1 MEVSD
6 AQRRVTIARLIEARS
21 KAPVV
26 SPEGRYKDLDV
37 SAGKPKTIYM
47 KRIRPTVV
55 NTKLDSLYKE
65 EINNTPQDRV
75 LEEFSFDVPLASD
88 DSDVCIGYRMPLVE
102 CGRVACKDG
111 PVGEREWY
119 AHAVGWSHDSVLT
132 FVLDRYDASTG
143 PQVIHE
149 LPIRKQRVKK
159 GEEGVAAGN
168 KYIEQPKFSQQ
179 VVRRPLNQH
188 HTTDMRLHRSSRNG
202 SRDLM
207 IQRWLPTRCTAELT
221 ALYSPP
227 LPQVNRWHQ
236 YSKHTGTRM
245 VRILWGYGCPAH
257 FADIL
262 EAFASDPTDPC
273 GVSQW
278 LLEEMPHNA
287 FCRVMFSA
295 GEQQCAQQRQK
306 LIEGGNTQGLDDL
319 SKAFV
324 LDFHTDTG
332 LDPTC
337 DCRDVFAYTLPP
349 DLSIDHPNPFHLSFS
364 DTVGY
369 PLRLSER
376 PRPGVRYRAALL
388 PSDLISSQSP
398 LAFRKQCT
406 QDIKLP

>member
-6 AQRRVTIARLIEARS
+6 AQRRVTIARLIQERS
-21 KAPVV
+21 KAPVM

-65 EINNTPQDRV
+65 EINNTPEDRV

-88 DSDVCIGYRMPLVE
+88 DSDVCIGYRMPLIE

-143 PQVIHE
+143 PQIIHE

-179 VVRRPLNQH
+179 
-188 HTTDMRLHRSSRNG
+188 
-202 SRDLM
+202 
-207 IQRWLPTRCTAELT
+207 ELT
-221 ALYSPP
+221 KWVKRFDDTALVAEP
-227 LPQVNRWHQ
+227 VNRWHQ
-236 YSKHTGTRM
+236 YSQHTGTRM
-245 VRILWGYGCPAH
+245 VRILWGYGCPTH

-262 EAFASDPTDPC
+262 ETFASDPTDPC
-273 GVSQW
+273 RVSQW
-278 LLEEMPHNA
+278 LLEEIPHNA

-295 GEQQCAQQRQK
+295 GAQQCAQQRQK
-306 LIEGGNTQGLDDL
+306 LIEGGNTQGLGDL

-376 PRPGVRYRAALL
+376 PRPGVRYGAALL

-398 LAFRKQCT
+398 LAFRKQCA
-406 QDIKLP
+406 QDVKLP

>member
-6 AQRRVTIARLIEARS
+6 AQRRVTIARLIEERS

-179 VVRRPLNQH
+179 
-188 HTTDMRLHRSSRNG
+188 
-202 SRDLM
+202 
-207 IQRWLPTRCTAELT
+207 ELT
-221 ALYSPP
+221 KWVKRFDDTALVADS
-227 LPQVNRWHQ
+227 VNRWHQ

-295 GEQQCAQQRQK
+295 GEQQCVQQRQK

>member
-179 VVRRPLNQH
+179 
-188 HTTDMRLHRSSRNG
+188 
-202 SRDLM
+202 
-207 IQRWLPTRCTAELT
+207 ELT
-221 ALYSPP
+221 KWVKRFDDTALVADP
-227 LPQVNRWHQ
+227 VNRWHQ

-245 VRILWGYGCPAH
+245 VRILWGYGCPTH

-262 EAFASDPTDPC
+262 EAFASDPSDPC

-376 PRPGVRYRAALL
+376 PRPGVRYGSALL

-398 LAFRKQCT
+398 LAFRNQCT